1 MLKSFNSRK
10 FVLSSWDDNSWSKA
24 KKKCD
29 NVKMFIR
36 GIKLRNKSSTIF
48 YDDWINQNDALDGWY
63 EWINQ
68 KWCIII

>member
-1 MLKSFNSRK
+1 
-10 FVLSSWDDNSWSKA
+10 
-24 KKKCD
+24 
-29 NVKMFIR
+29 MFIR